1 MLGTKQSI
9 PARSVF
15 CYFPKYTR
23 YNERTQRWAESWRN
37 VIYHGDYKLIDY
49 PEYDEVE
56 LFNLSADARETKNLA
71 DTLPEKRAELNRM
84 LDNWLE
90 SIDAPKLTPNPDFHL

>member
-1 MLGTKQSI
+1 
-9 PARSVF
+9 
-15 CYFPKYTR
+15 
-23 YNERTQRWAESWRN
+23 
-37 VIYHGDYKLIDY
+37 
-49 PEYDEVE
+49 VE